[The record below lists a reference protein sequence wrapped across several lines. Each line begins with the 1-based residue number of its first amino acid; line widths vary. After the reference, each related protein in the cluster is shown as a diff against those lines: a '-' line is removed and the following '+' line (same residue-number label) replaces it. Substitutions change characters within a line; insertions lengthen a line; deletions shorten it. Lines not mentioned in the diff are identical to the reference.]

1 MNGLQIGSDDSVQE
15 VLSKTTIARKWLDC
29 TSEKNSAEDT
39 ELILRISAHIPAS
52 SPAVKDVFEPA
63 FKRLEVMTGGAI
75 KVVGHWGGSLHKERE
90 GIEALNN
97 GLTDMCPVYS
107 AWDDKA
113 FPAAQ
118 TLSLPF
124 IFPSAEVATAVSEAL
139 YQKYFRPDFERQG
152 VLMGRMVATSEYN
165 LFSKDPIQSL
175 EDIKGKKIACGNG
188 VESDVFLAL
197 GAIPVGCST
206 PEAKN
211 QFESGAVFAMSI
223 SDSAAHTVG
232 IYRSAKYRTSGNL
245 VRVNLEYGL
254 SRNFFNQL
262 TPELKPIFNQW
273 LRSLAQAGA
282 QLFYGLAGAKARE
295 EFKNSGMQFIS
306 LGNTEQ
312 SRWKDKV
319 KGVESNLIVQLEK
332 DGYPAREMVEA
343 IRTKTQKYAS
353 WSADQLMQE
362 AIDKP
367 FTDLLPSN
375 T

>member
-1 MNGLQIGSDDSVQE
+1 MNNMNGLQIGSDDSVQE
-15 VLSKTTIARKWLDC
+15 VLGKTTIARKWLDC
-29 TSEKNSAEDT
+29 ASDKNNTGKT
-39 ELILRISAHIPAS
+39 ELTLRISAHIPGS

-63 FKRLEVMTGGAI
+63 FKRLEIMTNGAI

-139 YQKYFRPDFERQG
+139 YQKYFRADFERQG

-165 LFSKDPIQSL
+165 LFSKDPIKSL
-175 EDIKGKKIACGNG
+175 EDIAGKKIACSNG
-188 VESDVFLAL
+188 VESDVFSAL
-197 GAIPVGCST
+197 GAMPIGCST
-206 PEAKN
+206 PEAKE

-232 IYRSAKYRTSGNL
+232 IYKSAKFRTSANL

-254 SRNFFNQL
+254 SRNFVHRL

-295 EFKNSGMQFIS
+295 VFRHSGMQFIS
-306 LGNTEQ
+306 LSSAEQ
-312 SRWKDKV
+312 LRWKQKV
-319 KGVESNLIVQLEK
+319 GSVESSLIERLEK
-332 DGYPAREMVEA
+332 ENYPAKEMVSA
-343 IRTKTQKYAS
+343 IRSQTQKYES

-362 AIDKP
+362 TIDRP
-367 FTDLLPSN
+367 FTDLLP
-375 T
+375 